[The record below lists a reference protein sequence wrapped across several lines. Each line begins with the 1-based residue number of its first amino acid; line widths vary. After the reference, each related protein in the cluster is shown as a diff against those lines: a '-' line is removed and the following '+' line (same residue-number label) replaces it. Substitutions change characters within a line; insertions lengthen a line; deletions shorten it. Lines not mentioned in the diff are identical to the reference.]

1 MLQYN
6 AFVALL
12 MTVKQAIGQTNL
24 IRHENTSFQPT
35 IDVHIW
41 LFENQSQSLL
51 ITIQTLYLYKTYTI
65 IVTLAFLFSI

>member
-35 IDVHIW
+35 IDEHTW